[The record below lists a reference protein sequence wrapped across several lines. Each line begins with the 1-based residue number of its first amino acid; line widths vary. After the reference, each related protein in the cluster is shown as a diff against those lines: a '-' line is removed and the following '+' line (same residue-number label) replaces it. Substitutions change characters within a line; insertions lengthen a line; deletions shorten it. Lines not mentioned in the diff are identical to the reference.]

1 MSFTFNGVTSDD
13 LGLIVT
19 NSVFRP
25 SWAEERNDLTIP
37 GRSSK
42 MYMETGVYPNEELT
56 IQTAITDVTKIR
68 EIYSTICGEGKLIL
82 SSNPDEYLYATVEPL
97 IPEGVALEMALLPIT
112 FSLAPFAY
120 AIEPTQVQIGKEY
133 TAAENTSSIYS
144 EPVIQIKMKKSS
156 STILKGD
163 VDMDGKITAADAA
176 LVMEE
181 IANIAGGGEPTFTP
195 EQFEAADMDGD
206 GKLTAADAAEILR
219 IYSENTKKDPAAPSQ
234 NVIINTNGAKL
245 FVGIPSE
252 VIANGFTVT
261 IDCGLHLIYY
271 TDLSGNMVNILHYSS
286 LDLPLLHE
294 GTNYMKYTGDNVE
307 SVTVTINER
316 WL

>member
-1 MSFTFNGVTSDD
+1 MSFTFNGVTSDS

-25 SWAEERNDLTIP
+25 SWAEERSELNIP

-42 MYMETGVYPNEELT
+42 IHIGTGVYPNEELT
-56 IQTAITDVTKIR
+56 IQTAITDVAKIR

-97 IPEGVALEMALLPIT
+97 ISEGVALEMALLPIT

-120 AIEPTQVQIGKEY
+120 AVEPTQVQIGKEY
-133 TAAENTSSIYS
+133 TAVENASSIYS
-144 EPVIQIKMKKSS
+144 EPVIQIKMQKSTS
-156 STILKGD
+156 AILKGD

-181 IANIAGGGEPTFTP
+181 IANIAGGEPTFTP

-206 GKLTAADAAEILR
+206 GKLTAADVAAIL
-219 IYSENTKKDPAAPSQ
+219 SEYASGASKDPTTPAQ

-252 VIANGFTVT
+252 VVANGFTVT

-294 GTNYMKYTGDNVE
+294 GANYMKYTGDNVE